1 MRYKTLIPLL
11 AAGALA
17 VSVAPSAL
25 AQEERLAEAAA
36 VLEEI
41 MQVPDKAIP
50 EDLFGKAQCAVVVPG
65 LKKGAFIVGARFGR
79 GFIACRTATGW
90 SAPGAVRVEGGS
102 IGFQIGGQETDVV
115 MLVMNKR
122 GADRLLRSRFTLG
135 AEGSVAAGPLG
146 RQASA
151 LTDAQMHAEILAWSR
166 ARGIFAGVSL
176 EGATLRED
184 RDVNRILYG
193 RAVSNREVVTG
204 SLAPPA
210 SAAAFMAQ
218 LGKH

>member
-1 MRYKTLIPLL
+1 MKKNLLRLFVACVTL
-11 AAGALA
+11 AAPGA
-17 VSVAPSAL
+17 AL
-25 AQEERLAEAAA
+25 AQEQRLAEAAA

-50 EDLFGKAQCAVVVPG
+50 QDLFAKAECAVVVPG
-65 LKKGAFIVGARFGR
+65 MKKGAFIVGGRYGR
-79 GFIACRTATGW
+79 GFIACRTAQGW

-122 GADRLLRSRFTLG
+122 GAERLLRSKFTLG

-146 RQASA
+146 RQAAA

-166 ARGIFAGVSL
+166 ARGLFAGVSL

-184 RDVNRILYG
+184 KDVNRILYG
-193 RAVSNREVVTG
+193 RKVSNREVVSG
-204 SLAPPA
+204 GLAPPV
-210 SAAAFMAQ
+210 AAAALMTRLQ
-218 LGKH
+218 KY